1 MARITDE
8 SVVAEAD
15 FQALGDHLVE
25 RLSSVMAFQRF
36 NIGLIDPDRY
46 IFTDAYVSGLNV
58 AGRVTGHERT
68 LDGTVVERAIRAGD
82 GAFFGGDAET
92 LLKDFPRF
100 GPVLESGMRSMMAVP
115 LRGQGRVIAALV
127 LASDREDGF
136 DLAKLKIVQDLGAE
150 IVDRI
155 AALIN
160 ERNES

>member
-1 MARITDE
+1 MARITEE

-15 FQALGDHLVE
+15 FQALGDHLVG

-92 LLKDFPRF
+92 LLRTSRGLGQYLK
-100 GPVLESGMRSMMAVP
+100 AVCA
-115 LRGQGRVIAALV
+115 R
-127 LASDREDGF
+127 
-136 DLAKLKIVQDLGAE
+136 
-150 IVDRI
+150 
-155 AALIN
+155 
-160 ERNES
+160 